1 VNNLVTRSISGSIFV
16 ILVIASIL
24 LSHYFFS
31 LVFSIF
37 TVLSIAEFYSISGKA
52 AIKPHRIPGII
63 ISVIIFSTSAYI
75 SISNSGFI
83 FLLLIIP
90 LFFIPFIIELFR
102 NKTNA
107 IENIST
113 TLLGIVYISIPLSIL
128 NFIPNLTFQAGVYHY
143 GILLGLFIIL
153 WTNDTFAYL
162 VGVKFGKTR
171 LFERISPKKSWE
183 GSIGGLIFSTLS
195 AFILSRFFTEL
206 SCFEWIGMA
215 IIIVIFGTLGD
226 LTESMFKRNLNIKDS
241 GNIMPGHGGIL
252 DRLDALFISV
262 PFVFFYLI
270 LIIYFK

>member
-1 VNNLVTRSISGSIFV
+1 MNNLVTRSISGSIFV

-31 LVFSIF
+31 LVFLIF
-37 TVLSIAEFYSISGKA
+37 TILSVAEFYSISGKA
-52 AIKPHRIPGII
+52 LIKPQRIPGII
-63 ISVIIFSTSAYI
+63 ISIIIFSISAYI
-75 SISNSGFI
+75 SISNSDLI
-83 FLLLIIP
+83 YLLLIVP
-90 LFFIPFIIELFR
+90 LFFIPFIIELFKS
-102 NKTNA
+102 KTNA

-113 TLLGIVYISIPLSIL
+113 TLLGIVYITIPLSIL
-128 NFIPNLTFQAGVYHY
+128 NFIPNLSFQAGVYHY
-143 GILLGLFIIL
+143 DILLGLFIIL

-162 VGVKFGKTR
+162 VGVKFGKTK
-171 LFERISPKKSWE
+171 LYERISPKKSWE
-183 GSIGGLIFSTLS
+183 GSMGGLIFSTLS
-195 AFILSRFFTEL
+195 AFVLSRFYTEL

-215 IIIVIFGTLGD
+215 FIIVIFGTLGD

-270 LIIYFK
+270 LITYFK